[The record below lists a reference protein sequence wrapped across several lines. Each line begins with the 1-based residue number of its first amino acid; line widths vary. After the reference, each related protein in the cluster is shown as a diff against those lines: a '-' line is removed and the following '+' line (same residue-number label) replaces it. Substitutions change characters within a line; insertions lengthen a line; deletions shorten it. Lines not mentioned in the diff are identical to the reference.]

1 MRRVSKPA
9 GRGRVTA
16 APCEGPQAGSTEP
29 GLRTLSV
36 KRPRTAGGMP
46 CFGAR
51 RFVVFAT
58 ITVDDLL
65 SL

>member
-9 GRGRVTA
+9 ERERVTGV
-16 APCEGPQAGSTEP
+16 PCEGPQAGSTEP

-36 KRPRTAGGMP
+36 KRPRPAGGMP
-46 CFGAR
+46 RFGAP

-58 ITVDDLL
+58 NTGDDLL
-65 SL
+65 SV